1 MNRKKLMIYNV
12 DPSSCKYYGLRT
24 DHTTFVN
31 IFKLLTVDSIFV
43 PLLFRHVFPQM
54 KNPMDF
60 EFFMSVVRSDDEASR
75 QTEWQH
81 LRNKLA
87 VSGVTPSLT
96 LQDLHKE
103 TLEDPTRYLTPN
115 HLKLMSAKL
124 SEIQLSCLVV
134 RLMRTITDVSIR

>member
-1 MNRKKLMIYNV
+1 
-12 DPSSCKYYGLRT
+12 
-24 DHTTFVN
+24 
-31 IFKLLTVDSIFV
+31 
-43 PLLFRHVFPQM
+43 
-54 KNPMDF
+54 MDF